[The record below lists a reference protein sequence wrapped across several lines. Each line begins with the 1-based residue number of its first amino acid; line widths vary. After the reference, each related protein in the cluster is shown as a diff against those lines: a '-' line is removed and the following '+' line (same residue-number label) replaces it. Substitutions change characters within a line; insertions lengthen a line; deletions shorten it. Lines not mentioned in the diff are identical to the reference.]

1 MAEEEKEKEAPVEK
15 KKFDIGALK
24 EKLKDIDWKD
34 KKVLGGVGAI
44 LLIVIILVFL
54 MFSGGDVKKGTEVE
68 DVKIDFSALER
79 AKSYVELVSSAGA
92 KPAPFMSTIRSD
104 DRALQFSMYLGI
116 NQEDAPEEF
125 KMAMTPL
132 TSVVLRFLSTKS
144 QGEILTIIQDPD
156 EEGKSELISR
166 LNKVLR
172 RRGLTGDKVMVVE
185 VQFTKYFFPN
195 I

>member
-1 MAEEEKEKEAPVEK
+1 MEDEENSEINAEDKAAS
-15 KKFDIGALK
+15 FK
-24 EKLKDIDWKD
+24 EKLQNINWKD

-44 LLIVIILVFL
+44 ILVVIIIIVL
-54 MFSGGDVKKGTEVE
+54 MFSGGETTKVE
-68 DVKIDFSALER
+68 EGEEAAVNMTSLDR
-79 AKSYVELVSSAGA
+79 AKAYIPLLSSAGA
-92 KPAPFMSTIRSD
+92 KPSPFMSTIRSD

-125 KMAMTPL
+125 NLAMTPL
-132 TSVVLRFLSTKS
+132 CSVVLRFLSTKS
-144 QGEILTIIQDPD
+144 QGEILEIIQDPD
-156 EEGKSELISR
+156 ETGKSILISD

-172 RRGLTGDKVMVVE
+172 RRGLTGDKVKIVE

>member
-1 MAEEEKEKEAPVEK
+1 MEDEDEKIEASPEESAAGFK
-15 KKFDIGALK
+15 D
-24 EKLKDIDWKD
+24 KLQNIDWKD
-34 KKVLGGVGAI
+34 KKVLGGIGAI
-44 LLIVIILVFL
+44 VVVIILIVVL
-54 MFSGGDVKKGTEVE
+54 MFSGGDAATKEEGEEAAVDMTTL
-68 DVKIDFSALER
+68 DR
-79 AKSYVELVSSAGA
+79 AKAYIPLLSSGSA

-125 KMAMTPL
+125 NLAMTPL
-132 TSVVLRFLSTKS
+132 CSVVLRFLSTKS
-144 QGEILTIIQDPD
+144 QGEILEIIQDPD
-156 EEGKSELISR
+156 ETGKSVLISD

-172 RRGLTGDKVMVVE
+172 RRGLTGDKVKIVE

>member
-1 MAEEEKEKEAPVEK
+1 MEEEENSEANAEEKAAG
-15 KKFDIGALK
+15 FK
-24 EKLKDIDWKD
+24 EKLQNIDWKD

-44 LLIVIILVFL
+44 VLVVVIILVL
-54 MFSGGDVKKGTEVE
+54 MFSGGGEAKVE
-68 DVKIDFSALER
+68 EGEEASVDMSTLDR
-79 AKSYVELVSSAGA
+79 AKAYIPLLSSASA

-116 NQEDAPEEF
+116 NQDDAPEEF
-125 KMAMTPL
+125 NLAMTPL
-132 TSVVLRFLSTKS
+132 CSVVLRFLSTKS
-144 QGEILTIIQDPD
+144 QGEILEIIQDPD
-156 EEGKSELISR
+156 ETGKSVLISD

-172 RRGLTGDKVMVVE
+172 RRGLTGDKVKIVE